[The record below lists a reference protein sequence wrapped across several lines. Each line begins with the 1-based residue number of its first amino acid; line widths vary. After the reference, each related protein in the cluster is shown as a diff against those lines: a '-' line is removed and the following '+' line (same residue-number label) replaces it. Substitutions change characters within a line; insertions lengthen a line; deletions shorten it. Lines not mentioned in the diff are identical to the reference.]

1 MFKYFDSNA
10 DGKISESEL
19 LAGLERW
26 LPHDKTL
33 QKAQQVMAAADIDS
47 SGCIDYSEFLLSTL
61 NEASLLST
69 ANLAVVFNTLDRDHS
84 GKLSIRELREV
95 FLLCASGDKAQAWLK
110 LMKEVDKDGDEE
122 MNFKEF
128 TRLMVGD

>member
-1 MFKYFDSNA
+1 M
-10 DGKISESEL
+10 
-19 LAGLERW
+19 
-26 LPHDKTL
+26 
-33 QKAQQVMAAADIDS
+33 
-47 SGCIDYSEFLLSTL
+47 
-61 NEASLLST
+61 
-69 ANLAVVFNTLDRDHS
+69 FNTLDRDHS
-84 GKLSIRELREV
+84 SKLSIRELREV